1 MNLKNLSIKWK
12 LMLITMLTSGVAVVL
27 SSAGFLIYD
36 LISFRQ
42 SLSQDLITQ
51 AQIIGYNSAA
61 AMEFKDEAAATVTLS
76 ALQAKEDIVSA
87 VLYTP
92 DGKIFAQYFHA
103 NTPRPLLPTPS
114 RQVGYR
120 FERNYLE
127 VFWDVT
133 LNGEP
138 VGILFLQSDM
148 RQWNARA
155 KRYATIFLSFVLVS
169 GFFALLVS
177 SKLQKLIS
185 GPILHLEDTMRMV
198 SATKSYEVRATKFY
212 GDEIGRLIDGFNTM
226 LAEIQHRDM
235 ALHHANDELKTR
247 TLELEGE
254 IVHRKETQM
263 ELLKAKHAAE
273 EANRAKSAFLANMS
287 HELRTPLNAIIGYSE
302 MLEEETNELGK
313 VENVK
318 DLQKIQGAGKHLLS
332 LINDVLD
339 LSKIEAGRMGLHLET
354 FDISHMIDEMVT
366 TLHPA
371 ISKNSNTIQV
381 HVAKKLGAMRADI
394 TKVRQILFNLLSNA
408 CKFTD
413 HGTISVDVDRCTDEG
428 QDWIRF
434 KIADT
439 GIGIT
444 PKQKAN
450 LFQEF
455 TQADVSIARK
465 YGGTGL
471 GLAISY
477 RYARLMNGRISVESE
492 PGRGSVFTVDIPS
505 TVTTEISDLA
515 QAERS
520 NDLHTASSET
530 TSSMNTVLVIDDD
543 PVVRDLMTRFLT
555 RLSFHV
561 VAAASGEEGLRLAKQ
576 VKPLVVTLDVI
587 MPGCDGWAVLNKLKA
602 DPELAEIPVIM
613 VTVVDNES
621 MGFELGASNYLI
633 KPVDRERLGVLI
645 EKHRV
650 TRTSNA
656 VDAFASLAPAKDAS
670 ARERHD
676 GSNAE
681 ATGNRNIDRTTAPVR
696 SS

>member
-1 MNLKNLSIKWK
+1 MNLKDLSIKRK
-12 LMLITMLTSGVAVVL
+12 LMLITMLTSGLAVVL

-36 LISFRQ
+36 LISFRN
-42 SLSQDLITQ
+42 SLSQDLMTQ
-51 AQIIGYNSAA
+51 ADIIGYNSAA
-61 AMEFKDEAAATVTLS
+61 AMAFKDEAAATVTLS

-87 VLYTP
+87 VLYTR
-92 DGKIFAQYFHA
+92 DGKIFAHYFHA
-103 NTPRPLLPTPS
+103 NALPPLLPIPPQE
-114 RQVGYR
+114 RGYR
-120 FERNYLE
+120 FQGSNLE
-127 VFWDVT
+127 VFRDVT

-138 VGILFLQSDM
+138 LGTLFLQSDM
-148 RQWNARA
+148 RQWNLRA
-155 KRYATIFLSFVLVS
+155 KRYASIFLSFVLIS

-198 SATKSYEVRATKFY
+198 SATRSYEVRAKKFY

-226 LAEIQHRDM
+226 LAEIQHRDS

-247 TLELEGE
+247 TMELEGE
-254 IVHRKETQM
+254 IVHRKEMQK
-263 ELLKAKHAAE
+263 ELLNAKLAAE
-273 EANRAKSAFLANMS
+273 DANRAKSAFLANMS

-302 MLEEETNELGK
+302 MLEEETHELGK
-313 VENVK
+313 LENVK

-354 FDISHMIDEMVT
+354 FDISQMIEEMVA

-371 ISKNSNTIQV
+371 IAKNSNTIEV
-381 HVAKKLGAMRADI
+381 RVPEELGAMRADI

-408 CKFTD
+408 SKFTD
-413 HGTISVDVDRCTDEG
+413 HGAISIDVDRSTDEG

-434 KIADT
+434 RVADT

-477 RYARLMNGRISVESE
+477 RYVKLMKGRISVESE
-492 PGRGSVFTVDIPS
+492 PGQGSVFTVHLPAK
-505 TVTTEISDLA
+505 VTTEITESTQTEKA
-515 QAERS
+515 
-520 NDLHTASSET
+520 NDLPVDSPEKSNLDTI
-530 TSSMNTVLVIDDD
+530 LVIDDD
-543 PVVRDLMTRFLT
+543 AAVRDLMSRFLT
-555 RLSFHV
+555 RLGFHV
-561 VAAASGEEGLRLAKQ
+561 VAASSGEEGLRLAK
-576 VKPLVVTLDVI
+576 KINPLVVTLDVI
-587 MPGCDGWAVLNKLKA
+587 MPDRDGWAVLNMFKA
-602 DPELAEIPVIM
+602 DPELAEIPIIM
-613 VTVVDNES
+613 VTVVDNEA
-621 MGFELGASNYLI
+621 MGIELGASNYLI
-633 KPVDRERLGVLI
+633 KPVDRDRLADLI

-650 TRTSNA
+650 A
-656 VDAFASLAPAKDAS
+656 
-670 ARERHD
+670 
-676 GSNAE
+676 
-681 ATGNRNIDRTTAPVR
+681 R
-696 SS
+696 SSAAAETETVSVSTGREASSKKEKGRWKRPATRNNN

>member
-1 MNLKNLSIKWK
+1 MNLKNLSIKRK

-36 LISFRQ
+36 LTSFRH
-42 SLSQDLITQ
+42 SLSQDLMTQ
-51 AQIIGYNSAA
+51 AEIIGYNSAA
-61 AMEFKDEAAATVTLS
+61 AMAFKDEAAATVTLS

-87 VLYTP
+87 VLYTR
-92 DGKIFAQYFHA
+92 DGKIFAQYVHA
-103 NTPRPLLPTPS
+103 NAPRPGLPAPPQA
-114 RQVGYR
+114 RGYR
-120 FERNYLE
+120 FAGNYLE
-127 VFWDVT
+127 VFQDVT

-138 VGILFLQSDM
+138 VGTLFLQSDM
-148 RQWNARA
+148 RQWTSRA
-155 KRYATIFLSFVLVS
+155 KRYAIIFLGFVLIS

-226 LAEIQHRDM
+226 LSEIQQRDM

-254 IVHRKETQM
+254 IVHRKEMQK
-263 ELLKAKHAAE
+263 ELLNAKLAAE
-273 EANRAKSAFLANMS
+273 DANRAKSAFLANMS

-302 MLEEETNELGK
+302 MLEEETHELGK

-318 DLQKIQGAGKHLLS
+318 DLQKIQGAGKHLLA

-354 FDISHMIDEMVT
+354 FDISQMIEEMVT

-371 ISKNSNTIQV
+371 ISKNSNTIRV
-381 HVAKKLGAMRADI
+381 HEAKKLGVMRADI

-408 CKFTD
+408 SKFTD
-413 HGTISVDVDRCTDEG
+413 HGTISVDVDRSTEEG
-428 QDWIRF
+428 HDWIRF
-434 KIADT
+434 RVADT
-439 GIGIT
+439 GIGISA
-444 PKQKAN
+444 KQKGN

-477 RYARLMNGRISVESE
+477 RYVRLMKGRISVESE
-492 PGRGSVFTVDIPS
+492 PGQGSVFTVHLPAN
-505 TVTTEISDLA
+505 VTTELPEAAQTGRASDH
-515 QAERS
+515 QAAPMEMKS
-520 NDLHTASSET
+520 NMDTI
-530 TSSMNTVLVIDDD
+530 LVIDDD
-543 PVVRDLMTRFLT
+543 SAVRDLMTRFLT
-555 RLSFHV
+555 RLGFQV
-561 VAAASGEEGLRLAKQ
+561 VATASGEEGLRLAKQ
-576 VKPLVVTLDVI
+576 INPLVVTLDVI
-587 MPGCDGWAVLNKLKA
+587 MPDCDGWAVLNKLKA

-621 MGFELGASNYLI
+621 MGFELGASHYLI
-633 KPVDRERLGVLI
+633 KPVDRDRLAVLI
-645 EKHRV
+645 EKHRAA
-650 TRTSNA
+650 R
-656 VDAFASLAPAKDAS
+656 SLAATRLESPSKKRSGGWKGTAAK
-670 ARERHD
+670 HN
-676 GSNAE
+676 GK
-681 ATGNRNIDRTTAPVR
+681 TAVPVK
-696 SS
+696 

>member
-1 MNLKNLSIKWK
+1 MNLKDLSIKRK

-36 LISFRQ
+36 LISFRN
-42 SLSQDLITQ
+42 SLSQDLMTQ
-51 AQIIGYNSAA
+51 ADIIGYNSAA
-61 AMEFKDEAAATVTLS
+61 AMAFKDEASATVTLS
-76 ALQAKEDIVSA
+76 ALQAKQDIVSA
-87 VLYTP
+87 VLYTR
-92 DGKIFAQYFHA
+92 DGKIFANYSHA
-103 NTPRPLLPTPS
+103 NAPPPPLPAPPQE
-114 RQVGYR
+114 RGYR
-120 FERNYLE
+120 FQASYLE
-127 VFWDVT
+127 VFRDVA
-133 LNGEP
+133 LKGEP
-138 VGILFLQSDM
+138 LGTLFLQSDM
-148 RQWNARA
+148 RQWNLRA
-155 KRYATIFLSFVLVS
+155 KRYASIFLSFVLIS

-226 LAEIQHRDM
+226 LSEIQHRDM

-247 TLELEGE
+247 TMELEGE
-254 IVHRKETQM
+254 IVHRKEMQQ
-263 ELLKAKHAAE
+263 ELLNAKHAAE
-273 EANRAKSAFLANMS
+273 DANRAKSAFLANMS

-302 MLEEETNELGK
+302 MLEEETHELGK
-313 VENVK
+313 LENVK

-354 FDISHMIDEMVT
+354 FDISQMINEMVT

-371 ISKNSNTIQV
+371 ISKNSNAIQV
-381 HVAKKLGAMRADI
+381 HVAEELGVMRADI

-408 CKFTD
+408 CKFTE
-413 HGTISVDVDRCTDEG
+413 HGTISVGVDRSMDEG

-434 KIADT
+434 RVTDT

-444 PKQKAN
+444 PKQKTN

-477 RYARLMNGRISVESE
+477 RYVRLMKGRISVESE
-492 PGRGSVFTVDIPS
+492 PGQGSVFTVYLPAK
-505 TVTTEISDLA
+505 VTTEI
-515 QAERS
+515 AEGTQTEKTNDPPAIPLETKS
-520 NDLHTASSET
+520 NLDTI
-530 TSSMNTVLVIDDD
+530 LVIDDD
-543 PVVRDLMTRFLT
+543 STVRDLMSRFLT
-555 RLSFHV
+555 RLGFHV

-587 MPGCDGWAVLNKLKA
+587 MPDCDGWAVLNQLKA

-621 MGFELGASNYLI
+621 MGFELGASNYMI
-633 KPVDRERLGVLI
+633 KPVDRDRLAVLI

-650 TRTSNA
+650 ARSSLFT
-656 VDAFASLAPAKDAS
+656 DGEAFPASP
-670 ARERHD
+670 RRD
-676 GSNAE
+676 GSPKKE
-681 ATGNRNIDRTTAPVR
+681 RGRSKGAPIR
-696 SS
+696 SHS